1 MRKADFF
8 VMSAI
13 VMLAGCGGNGAPEAN
28 ASNAPSDAPTTEAAI
43 PAPSEAAA
51 ATSDTAPVM
60 QPPVPMPP
68 APPASDIGAPP
79 PAPPVSSLTPEAMK
93 GVKGAR
99 AVLLTWAR
107 ALENRQF
114 GTAWDQFG
122 NPPASRAAFT
132 KWWQRYRTITVSA
145 PTGEM
150 DGAAGSSYYT
160 APAIVTGETIE
171 GKAFRLQGDVILR
184 RVNDVDGATP
194 AQLRW
199 HIESADLKAAG
210 S

>member
-1 MRKADFF
+1 
-8 VMSAI
+8 
-13 VMLAGCGGNGAPEAN
+13 
-28 ASNAPSDAPTTEAAI
+28 
-43 PAPSEAAA
+43 
-51 ATSDTAPVM
+51 
-60 QPPVPMPP
+60 
-68 APPASDIGAPP
+68 
-79 PAPPVSSLTPEAMK
+79 MK

-132 KWWQRYRTITVSA
+132 KWWQRYRTITVSVLN
-145 PTGEM
+145 GEM
-150 DGAAGSSYYT
+150 EGAAGSSYYT

>member
-13 VMLAGCGGNGAPEAN
+13 VMLAGCGGNGASEAN
-28 ASNAPSDAPTTEAAI
+28 ASNAPSDAPTTEAAM

-60 QPPVPMPP
+60 PPPVPMPP

-79 PAPPVSSLTPEAMK
+79 PAPPVRSLTPEAMK

-150 DGAAGSSYYT
+150 EGAAGSSYYT

-171 GKAFRLQGDVILR
+171 GKPFRLQGDVILR

>member
-13 VMLAGCGGNGAPEAN
+13 VMLAGCGGNGASEAT
-28 ASNAPSDAPTTEAAI
+28 ASNAPADAATTETVL
-43 PAPSEAAA
+43 PA
-51 ATSDTAPVM
+51 ATDAAVATPPVM
-60 QPPVPMPP
+60 PPPVPMPP
-68 APPASDIGAPP
+68 TPPASDISAPP
-79 PAPPVSSLTPEAMK
+79 PAPPPPVSSVTPEAMK

-122 NPPASRAAFT
+122 SPPASRAAFT
-132 KWWQRYRTITVSA
+132 KWWQRYRTISVSV

-150 DGAAGSSYYT
+150 EGAAGSSYYT

-171 GKAFRLQGDVILR
+171 GKPFKLQGGVILR

>member
-13 VMLAGCGGNGAPEAN
+13 VMLAGCGGNGASEAN
-28 ASNAPSDAPTTEAAI
+28 ASNAPVDAPTTEAI
-43 PAPSEAAA
+43 LPA
-51 ATSDTAPVM
+51 ATDAAVATPPVM
-60 QPPVPMPP
+60 PPPVPMPP

-79 PAPPVSSLTPEAMK
+79 PAPPPPVSSVTPEAMK

-132 KWWQRYRTITVSA
+132 KWWQRYRTITVSV

-150 DGAAGSSYYT
+150 EGAAGSSYYT
-160 APAIVTGETIE
+160 APATVTGETIE
-171 GKAFRLQGDVILR
+171 GKPFKLQGDVILR

>member
-60 QPPVPMPP
+60 PPPVPMPP

-132 KWWQRYRTITVSA
+132 KWWQRYRTITVSV

-150 DGAAGSSYYT
+150 EGAAGSSYYT
-160 APAIVTGETIE
+160 APAIVTGDTIE
-171 GKAFRLQGDVILR
+171 GKPFRLQGDVILR